1 MIGGYRG
8 QLHSLILETRD
19 KVGAR
24 ELLDDPS
31 RPEAFANSVRGV
43 AKYLTESAKAPKTV
57 DTVGRAKG
65 YGCEDEVEKSMRRSK
80 GEEVRRVVV

>member
-1 MIGGYRG
+1 MHRREVCRHRYQGSMIGGYRG

-43 AKYLTESAKAPKTV
+43 AKYLTESAKAPKTR
-57 DTVGRAKG
+57 TQ
-65 YGCEDEVEKSMRRSK
+65 
-80 GEEVRRVVV
+80 